1 MARSKTI
8 PEKRYQELVGML
20 ADSGHD
26 VTKLRLVP
34 QR

>member
-1 MARSKTI
+1 MARSKTL

-26 VTKLRLVP
+26 VSKLRRVP

>member
-1 MARSKTI
+1 MARTKTI

-20 ADSGHD
+20 VDSGYD
-26 VTKLRLVP
+26 VSKLRRVP